1 MSLSPINSIKL
12 SETLFIVENGDIS
25 ILYAPLDKK
34 AVLLKQKGKFA
45 LINHYLKEEEN
56 TQLVGYLKN
65 LGIEQSFPMMPIYF
79 GKYDLTT
86 LTISLTSACNL
97 RCVYCYARAGL
108 NASTMNFAIAK
119 TAIDYI
125 VKNAIKRKE
134 EDIKIIFH
142 GGGESLVVFPL
153 LKEVVKYAESVW
165 GGNIKFSIVT
175 NGTLLSQ
182 EVVKYFKSKD
192 FKVTVSMDGPKQ
204 IQNSQRP
211 KADGSGSFDDCI
223 KGLSNLNA
231 FGYKNFIIRSTITDS
246 NVDKLNELLEI
257 AKSFNAKL
265 KVEPVTPTGRGE
277 KNFKNLSS
285 EKFLRY
291 YREARK
297 YAEEIDVELTST
309 FDNDFTPRANFCGG
323 NGRMFCVL
331 PDGEITSCSRVTRK
345 DDFLAEEY
353 FVGRIKNDEV
363 VTDDAKIRSLQKLS
377 VLNFPQ
383 CKDCFAK
390 WYCAGG
396 CHATRLSNNMVM
408 PKEHC
413 EIMQNLLWDN
423 LIKQIN
429 QDSD

>member
-12 SETLFIVENGDIS
+12 SETLFIIENNNTS

-34 AVLLKQKGKFA
+34 AILLRQKGKAA
-45 LINHYLKEEEN
+45 LINHYLKEKD
-56 TQLVGYLKN
+56 TQLAEYLKD
-65 LGIEQSFPMMPIYF
+65 LGIEQSFPMIPIYF
-79 GKYDLTT
+79 GGYDLTT

-108 NASTMNFAIAK
+108 NASTMKFTTAK
-119 TAIDYI
+119 TAIDFI
-125 VKNAIKRKE
+125 VKNAIKREE

-153 LKEVVKYAESVW
+153 LREIVEYAESVW
-165 GGNIKFSIVT
+165 DGNIKFSIVT

-182 EVVKYFKSKD
+182 EVVRYFKSKD

-223 KGLSNLNA
+223 KGLRNLNA
-231 FGYKNFIIRSTITDS
+231 FGYKNFVIRSTITNS
-246 NVDKLNELLEI
+246 NVNKLNELLEI
-257 AKSFNAKL
+257 AKSYNAKL

-277 KNFKNLSS
+277 ENFKNLSS

-297 YAEEIDVELTST
+297 YAKEIDVKLTST

-331 PDGEITSCSRVTRK
+331 PDGKITSCSRVTRE
-345 DDFLAEEY
+345 DDLLAKEY

-363 VTDDAKIRSLQKLS
+363 VTDASKIRSLQKLS
-377 VLNFPQ
+377 VLNFLQ
-383 CKDCFAK
+383 CEDCFAK

-423 LIKQIN
+423 LIEQIN